1 MLLPYLSSQC
11 QEGCYQAWLSEP
23 FIIHE
28 NEENGLTRKEV
39 FLAAEQFRKLLFD
52 KNHNV
57 HFSLLL
63 LYQQRHHFLIALLAI
78 AMQKGRVVL
87 PPNLADQTLSNLKAD
102 IPDLIVLSN
111 DLPHSLVGQSQIQS
125 VEIDKIIHSIK
136 YSNIEINDQ
145 WLSDTLESI
154 QDSEIWL
161 YTSGSTGL
169 PKKIIKTWR
178 NMINSAELAIERF
191 TLMDPSY
198 MVPTVPSQH
207 MFGLETSIFWPLFSR
222 ASIWFD
228 KPMFPE
234 EIVHALNASKG
245 QLSFLVST
253 PLHIKN
259 LVSSSTEWP
268 NSLSR
273 LLSAT
278 APLTKELAQQAECEM
293 NVSVFEVYGS
303 TETAS
308 IASRQTTQSDVWQ
321 SYSGVEFTKTRD
333 GGVLVKTK
341 GLDSFQSLNDKI
353 ERLDVARF
361 RLGKRSTDLIK
372 VAGKRASLSE
382 INTHLQAISGIVE
395 GVFIQCKIS
404 ERLAVFVVSTVP
416 KSDILAELRKSI
428 DPTFL
433 PRSIFYIPNLPRN
446 ELGKVLYSD
455 LFEMLPR

>member
-1 MLLPYLSSQC
+1 MLLPYLSRQC
-11 QEGCYQAWLSEP
+11 QEGCYQTWLSEP

-28 NEENGLTRKEV
+28 NEKDGLTRKEV

-52 KNHNV
+52 KNQTIY
-57 HFSLLL
+57 FSLLL

-87 PPNLADQTLSNLKAD
+87 PPNLTDKTLSNLKAD
-102 IPDLIVLSN
+102 IPELTVLSN
-111 DLPHSLVGQSQIQS
+111 DLPHSLSGQNQIQS
-125 VEIDKIIHSIK
+125 VEIDKVIHSIK
-136 YSNIEINDQ
+136 DSNVEINNQ
-145 WLSDTLESI
+145 WLSETLESI

-191 TLMDPSY
+191 TLIEPCY
-198 MVPTVPSQH
+198 MVTTVPSQH

-234 EIVHALNASKG
+234 EIVHALNKNKG

-259 LVSSSTEWP
+259 FVSSSAEWP
-268 NSLSR
+268 NSVDR

-278 APLTKELAQQAECEM
+278 APLIKELAQQAECEM
-293 NVSVFEVYGS
+293 KVSVSEVYGS

-308 IASRQTTQSDVWQ
+308 IASRKTSQSDVWQ
-321 SYSGVEFTKTRD
+321 SYSGVEFTKTLD

-341 GLDSFQSLNDKI
+341 GLDSFQPLNDKI
-353 ERLDVARF
+353 ELLDETRF
-361 RLGKRSTDLIK
+361 ILGKRNTDLIK

-382 INTHLQAISGIVE
+382 INTCLQAISGVVE
-395 GVFIQCKIS
+395 GVFMQCKTS
-404 ERLAVFVVSTVP
+404 ERLAVFVVSKLS

-455 LFEMLPR
+455 LFDMLPR

>member
-1 MLLPYLSSQC
+1 MLLPHLSSQC
-11 QEGCYQAWLSEP
+11 QKGLYQTWLSEP
-23 FIIHE
+23 FILHE

-52 KNHNV
+52 KNHNP

-87 PPNLADQTLSNLKAD
+87 PPNLADKTLSNLKVEL
-102 IPDLIVLSN
+102 PDLIVLSN
-111 DLPHSLVGQSQIQS
+111 DLPHSLVGQNQIQS
-125 VEIDKIIHSIK
+125 VEIDKVIQSVK
-136 YSNIEINDQ
+136 DSNSEINDQ
-145 WLSDTLESI
+145 WLSDTLENI
-154 QDSEIWL
+154 QGSEIWL

-191 TLMDPSY
+191 TLMEPCY
-198 MVPTVPSQH
+198 MVTTVPSQH

-228 KPMFPE
+228 KPMFPA
-234 EIVHALNASKG
+234 EIVHALNANKG
-245 QLSFLVST
+245 QSSFLVST

-268 NSLSR
+268 NTLNR

-278 APLTKELAQQAECEM
+278 APLTKELALQTECEM
-293 NVSVFEVYGS
+293 NVTVFEVYGS

-308 IASRQTTQSDVWQ
+308 IASRQTSQSGVWQ
-321 SYSGVEFTKTRD
+321 SYSGVEFSKTRD
-333 GGVLVKTK
+333 GGVLVKAK
-341 GLDSFQSLNDKI
+341 GLDSLQPLNDQI
-353 ERLDVARF
+353 ERLDEVRF

-372 VAGKRASLSE
+372 IAGKRASLSE

-395 GVFIQCKIS
+395 GVFIQCKTS
-404 ERLAVFVVSTVP
+404 ERLAVFIVSKLS

-433 PRSIFYIPNLPRN
+433 PRSVFYIPSLPRN

>member
-11 QEGCYQAWLSEP
+11 QTGLYQAWLSEP
-23 FIIHE
+23 FILHE
-28 NEENGLTRKEV
+28 NAENGLTRKEV

-52 KNHNV
+52 KSHNSN
-57 HFSLLL
+57 FSLLL

-87 PPNLADQTLSNLKAD
+87 PPNLADKTLSNLKVD
-102 IPDLIVLSN
+102 MPDLIVLSN
-111 DLPHSLVGQSQIQS
+111 DLPDSLEGQNQIQS
-125 VEIDKIIHSIK
+125 IEIDKIIQGVKH
-136 YSNIEINDQ
+136 SNIEINDQ

-169 PKKIIKTWR
+169 PKKVIKTWR
-178 NMINSAELAIERF
+178 NMMGSAELAIERF
-191 TLMDPSY
+191 TLMKPCY
-198 MVPTVPSQH
+198 MVTTVPSQH

-222 ASIWFD
+222 ASIWFN

-234 EIVHALNASKG
+234 EVVHALNANNE
-245 QLSFLVST
+245 QPSFLVST

-259 LVSSSTEWP
+259 LVSSSAEWP
-268 NSLSR
+268 NNLTR

-278 APLTKELAQQAECEM
+278 APLTKELAVQTECVM

-308 IASRQTTQSDVWQ
+308 IASRQTTQTDVWQ
-321 SYSGVEFTKTRD
+321 SYSGVEFTKTQD
-333 GGVLVKTK
+333 GDVLVKTK
-341 GLDSFQSLNDKI
+341 GLDSFQALNDQI
-353 ERLDVARF
+353 EHLDEIRF
-361 RLGKRSTDLIK
+361 RLGKRSTDLVK

-382 INTHLQAISGIVE
+382 INAHLQAISGIVE
-395 GVFIQCKIS
+395 GVFIQCKTS
-404 ERLAVFVVSTVP
+404 ERLAVFVVSKLP
-416 KSDILAELRKSI
+416 KSAILAELRKSI

-433 PRSIFYIPNLPRN
+433 PRSIFYIPRLPRN